1 MVSKGIR
8 DFDNVFKMPKFCPLV
23 CLVGPMDKASVYG
36 TGDSGFDSQA
46 GLPFSLRMFMLR
58 LFEKDYVNIFC
69 YGYLRRAT

>member
-1 MVSKGIR
+1 
-8 DFDNVFKMPKFCPLV
+8 
-23 CLVGPMDKASVYG
+23 MDKASVYG